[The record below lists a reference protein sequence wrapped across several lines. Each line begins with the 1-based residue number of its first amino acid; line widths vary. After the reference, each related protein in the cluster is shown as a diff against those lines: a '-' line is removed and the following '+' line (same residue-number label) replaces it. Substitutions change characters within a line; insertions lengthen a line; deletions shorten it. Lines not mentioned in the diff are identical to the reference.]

1 VLIYDIEIKKAIP
14 PKDAREIIPG
24 VEYCAGW
31 QDHKNM
37 GIACICAYDYQTDR
51 YRVFTEANLP
61 DFVKLVQERETLVGF
76 NSIAFDNKVL
86 GAATGFSYA
95 GVNYDSL
102 REIWISLGLSP
113 TFQYPS
119 HTGYGLDEMCRAN
132 FGTQKTGNGAMAPV
146 YWQEGKYGEV
156 IDYCLNDVKL
166 TKQLFD
172 KALAGESIK
181 KPKTGEDLVLRLPE
195 VN

>member
-1 VLIYDIEIKKAIP
+1 MLIYDIEILKAIP
-14 PKDAREIIPG
+14 PKDAREMIPG

-31 QDHKNM
+31 HDHKNM

-61 DFVKLVQERETLVGF
+61 DFLKLVSERQLLVGF

-86 GAATGFSYA
+86 EAVTGFTPP
-95 GVNYDSL
+95 NTDYDIL
-102 REIWISLGLSP
+102 REIWVSLGLSP

-119 HTGYGLDEMCRAN
+119 HAGYGLDEMCRAN
-132 FGTQKTGNGAMAPV
+132 FGTTKTGNGAMAPV
-146 YWQEGKYGEV
+146 FWQEKKYGEV

-181 KPKTGEDLVLRLPE
+181 NPKTGEYTFLRLPE

>member
-1 VLIYDIEIKKAIP
+1 MLIYDIEILKAIP
-14 PKDAREIIPG
+14 PKDAREMIPG

-31 QDHKNM
+31 HDHKNM

-61 DFVKLVQERETLVGF
+61 DFLKLVSERGLLVGF
-76 NSIAFDNKVL
+76 NSSAFDNKVL
-86 GAATGFSYA
+86 EAVTGFKPP
-95 GVNYDSL
+95 NTDYDIL
-102 REIWISLGLSP
+102 REIWVSLGLSP

-119 HTGYGLDEMCRAN
+119 HAGYGLDEMCRAN
-132 FGTQKTGNGAMAPV
+132 FGTTKTGNGAMAPV
-146 YWQEGKYGEV
+146 FWQEKKYGEV

-181 KPKTGEDLVLRLPE
+181 NPKTGEYTFLRLPE
-195 VN
+195 VK